1 MQAIEGIP
9 MTDPFADR
17 IVGGISQAAA
27 LYYRL
32 VLVVG
37 PSGAGKTPA
46 LRAVRD
52 RTGAPLTNV
61 GLELSR
67 QMLNLTARQRT
78 LRLPRLLQ
86 EIVEH
91 GADPRVAVLLD
102 NTEILF
108 CADLE
113 QDPLRLL
120 QGLSRNRT
128 VVAAWNGAITAGR
141 LRYATPDHAEHRHY
155 PVRDFLAVNLEADR

>member
-1 MQAIEGIP
+1 
-9 MTDPFADR
+9 MTDRLADR
-17 IVGGISQAAA
+17 IESKINQAAA

-46 LRAVRD
+46 LRAVSD
-52 RTGAPLTNV
+52 RTGVPLTNV

-67 QMLNLTARQRT
+67 RMLDLTARRRT
-78 LRLPRLLQ
+78 LRLPHLLR
-86 EIVEH
+86 EIVQNDVEPQ
-91 GADPRVAVLLD
+91 ATALLD
-102 NTEILF
+102 NTEVLF
-108 CADLE
+108 CADLG

-128 VVAAWNGAITAGR
+128 IVAAWNGTITDGM
-141 LRYATPDHAEHRHY
+141 LLYASPGHAEHRHY
-155 PVRDFLAVNLEADR
+155 RVSEFLAVGLEARA

>member
-1 MQAIEGIP
+1 MHSQI
-9 MTDPFADR
+9 ADSLADQ
-17 IVGGISQAAA
+17 IAGKIDQAAT

-46 LRAVRD
+46 LRAVGG

-61 GLELSR
+61 SLALSR
-67 QMLNLTARQRT
+67 RMLNLTSRQRT
-78 LRLPRLLQ
+78 LRLPPLLR
-86 EIVEH
+86 EIVQN
-91 GADPRVAVLLD
+91 AVEPQVTALLD

-108 CADLE
+108 CADLA

-120 QGLSRNRT
+120 QGLSRNST
-128 VVAAWNGAITAGR
+128 VVAAWNGTIADGV
-141 LRYATPDHAEHRHY
+141 LRYATPGHAEHKRY
-155 PVRDFLAVNLEADR
+155 RVDEFLAVSLQAEL

>member
-1 MQAIEGIP
+1 
-9 MTDPFADR
+9 MTDRLADQ
-17 IVGGISQAAA
+17 IESNISQAAA

-37 PSGAGKTPA
+37 PSGAGKTPV
-46 LRAVRD
+46 LRAVSG
-52 RTGAPLTNV
+52 RTGVPLTNV
-61 GLELSR
+61 SLELSR
-67 QMLNLTARQRT
+67 RMLDLTARQRT
-78 LRLPRLLQ
+78 LRLPHLLQ
-86 EIVEH
+86 EIVQNDVEPQ
-91 GADPRVAVLLD
+91 ATVLLD

-128 VVAAWNGAITAGR
+128 VVATWDGTIADGG
-141 LRYATPDHAEHRHY
+141 LRYATPGHPEHRHY
-155 PVRDFLAVNLEADR
+155 RVSEFLAVSLEAGT

>member
-1 MQAIEGIP
+1 MHSQI
-9 MTDPFADR
+9 ADSLADQ
-17 IVGGISQAAA
+17 IVGKIDQAAA

-46 LRAVRD
+46 LRAVSD
-52 RTGAPLTNV
+52 RTGVPVTNV
-61 GLELSR
+61 SLELSR
-67 QMLNLTARQRT
+67 RMLDLTARQRT
-78 LRLPRLLQ
+78 LRLPHLLQ
-86 EIVEH
+86 EIVQNVVEPQ
-91 GADPRVAVLLD
+91 ATALLD
-102 NTEILF
+102 NTEVLF

-128 VVAAWNGAITAGR
+128 VVAAWNGTIADGL
-141 LRYATPDHAEHRHY
+141 LRYATAGHAEHNHY
-155 PVRDFLAVNLEADR
+155 RMSEFLAVSLEART

>member
-1 MQAIEGIP
+1 
-9 MTDPFADR
+9 MTESLAEQ
-17 IVGGISQAAA
+17 VAAKVSQAVA

-46 LRAVRD
+46 LRAVSD
-52 RTGAPLTNV
+52 RTGVPLTNV
-61 GLELSR
+61 SLELSR
-67 QMLNLTARQRT
+67 RMLDLTARQRT
-78 LRLPRLLQ
+78 LRLPILLQ
-86 EIVEH
+86 EIVQTNV
-91 GADPRVAVLLD
+91 GPRATALLD

-108 CADLE
+108 CADLK

-128 VVAAWNGAITAGR
+128 VAAAWNGTITDGS
-141 LRYATPDHAEHRHY
+141 LRYATSGHAEHRHY
-155 PVRDFLAVNLEADR
+155 RVGEFLAVSLEAGT

>member
-1 MQAIEGIP
+1 MMESLADQIAARVCQA
-9 MTDPFADR
+9 T
-17 IVGGISQAAA
+17 V

-52 RTGAPLTNV
+52 RIEAPLTNV

-67 QMLNLTARQRT
+67 RMLDLTARQRT

-86 EIVEH
+86 EIVEN
-91 GADPRVAVLLD
+91 GAEPQATVLLD
-102 NTEILF
+102 NTEFLF

-120 QGLSRNRT
+120 QSLSRNRT
-128 VVAAWNGAITAGR
+128 VVVAWNGTITDGV
-141 LRYATPDHAEHRHY
+141 LRYATPGHAEHRHY
-155 PVRDFLAVNLEADR
+155 PVRDFLAVSLEADR

>member
-1 MQAIEGIP
+1 
-9 MTDPFADR
+9 MTESLVDQIAAE
-17 IVGGISQAAA
+17 VSQAAS

-32 VLVVG
+32 VLIVG

-46 LRAVRD
+46 LRAVSD
-52 RTGAPLTNV
+52 RTGVPLTNV
-61 GLELSR
+61 SLELSR
-67 QMLNLTARQRT
+67 RMLDLTVRQRT
-78 LRLPRLLQ
+78 LRLPSLLQ
-86 EIVEH
+86 EIVQNDVEPQ
-91 GADPRVAVLLD
+91 ATALLD

-128 VVAAWNGAITAGR
+128 VVAAWNGTITDGS
-141 LRYATPDHAEHRHY
+141 LRYATSGHPEHRHY
-155 PVRDFLAVNLEADR
+155 PVSEFLAVSLEAGT

>member
-1 MQAIEGIP
+1 
-9 MTDPFADR
+9 MTNSLVEQIIDR
-17 IVGGISQAAA
+17 VSQANA

-37 PSGAGKTPA
+37 PAGTGKTTA
-46 LRAVRD
+46 LRGVGD
-52 RTGAPLTNV
+52 RIGAPLTNV

-67 QMLNLTARQRT
+67 RMLDLTARQRT
-78 LRLPRLLQ
+78 LHLSRLLQ

-91 GADPRVAVLLD
+91 DVKPQATALLD
-102 NTEILF
+102 NIELLF

-128 VVAAWNGAITAGR
+128 VVASWNGTIADGG
-141 LRYATPDHAEHRHY
+141 LRYATPGHPEHRHY
-155 PVRDFLAVNLEADR
+155 RVSEFLAVSLEAET

>member
-1 MQAIEGIP
+1 
-9 MTDPFADR
+9 MTGSFADQ
-17 IVGGISQAAA
+17 VAGKISQAAA

-37 PSGAGKTPA
+37 PNGAGKTTA

-52 RTGAPLTNV
+52 HTGAPLTNIS
-61 GLELSR
+61 LELSR
-67 QMLNLTARQRT
+67 LMLDLTARQRT

-86 EIVEH
+86 EIVENDVQPQ
-91 GADPRVAVLLD
+91 ATTLLD

-128 VVAAWNGAITAGR
+128 IVASWNGTITDGV
-141 LRYATPDHAEHRHY
+141 LRYATPGHAEHRRY
-155 PVRDFLAVNLEADR
+155 PVSDFLAVSFEAGP

>member
-1 MQAIEGIP
+1 
-9 MTDPFADR
+9 MTELLADR
-17 IVGGISQAAA
+17 IATKIDQAAA

-37 PSGAGKTPA
+37 PSGSSKSQA
-46 LRAVRD
+46 LKAVHE

-67 QMLNLTARQRT
+67 RMLDLTARQRT

-86 EIVEH
+86 EIVEND
-91 GADPRVAVLLD
+91 AEPQATVLLD

-113 QDPLRLL
+113 QDPMRLL

-128 VVAAWNGAITAGR
+128 VVAAWNGIITEGV
-141 LRYATPDHAEHRHY
+141 LRYATPGHAEHKCY
-155 PVRDFLAVNLEADR
+155 PVCDFLAVSSETDR